1 MDFSTLDILKK
12 GQIAV
17 ACNDAGAANII
28 INWLKFMP
36 EVTFRVHLGGPAEA
50 LWNRAFPGTINYGLD
65 DAMNGSSMLL
75 SGTGWATS
83 LEHKARYSASNNG
96 IFSVAVI
103 DHWVNY
109 ESRFFR
115 NGRFIYPDQIWVVD
129 KYGYDLAKSAFSNQ
143 VIKLMP
149 NYYLDE
155 QVRKIKEFEKTF
167 LRNTEEKNI
176 LYALE
181 PIRVSWKHDEVIAG
195 EFQALDYFV
204 NNLSEISRGPINMRL
219 RPHPSDNPGKY
230 DDWVGQQNLDAK
242 IDISE
247 GTPLFEDVAWSDIVV
262 GCQTYVLIIGLT
274 AGKRSI
280 SCLPP
285 YAPDS
290 LLPYPEIEEFR
301 KKTKVL
307 M

>member
-1 MDFSTLDILKK
+1 MKISTLDILKK
-12 GQIAV
+12 RQIAV
-17 ACNDAGAANII
+17 ACNDAGAVNII
-28 INWLKFMP
+28 INWLKSMP
-36 EVTFRVHLGGPAEA
+36 EVAVRVHLAGPAEA
-50 LWNRAFPGTINYGLD
+50 LWYRAFPGTINYSLD

-83 LEHKARYSASNNG
+83 LEHNARYVASKKG

-129 KYGYDLAKSAFSNQ
+129 RYGYALAKSVFSNQ

-149 NYYLDE
+149 NFYLDE
-155 QVRKIKEFEKTF
+155 QVEQIKEFEKT
-167 LRNTEEKNI
+167 LPRNIGETNI

-181 PIRVSWKHDEVIAG
+181 PIRVSWKQDEVIAG
-195 EFQALDYFV
+195 EFQALDYFSS
-204 NNLSEISRGPINMRL
+204 NLREISTGSINMRL

-247 GTPLFEDVAWSDIVV
+247 GTPLYEDVAWSDIVV
-262 GCQTYVLIIGLT
+262 GCQTYALIIALT

-301 KKTKVL
+301 ENTKVL
-307 M
+307 I